1 MYVAFARRHPAVGE
15 VLLSELPMSSD
26 DLNSLDFLIFHQV
39 GEWERQHGE
48 LRTVLHLRARTHL
61 AVPSHCERR
70 EKKADVFKQ

>member
-48 LRTVLHLRARTHL
+48 LRTVLHLRAVAPRVFPHL
-61 AVPSHCERR
+61 SALLARL
-70 EKKADVFKQ
+70 